1 MYDIDK
7 LIDEADK
14 YSEINLIESYT
25 RQTETV
31 ELCDLYDEKNVLWN
45 DIAKK
50 GINVSNSYLEAID
63 KVQNVFYKGIEN
75 IEKKCIGI

>member
-31 ELCDLYDEKNVLWN
+31 ELCDLYDEKNVL
-45 DIAKK
+45 
-50 GINVSNSYLEAID
+50 
-63 KVQNVFYKGIEN
+63 
-75 IEKKCIGI
+75 